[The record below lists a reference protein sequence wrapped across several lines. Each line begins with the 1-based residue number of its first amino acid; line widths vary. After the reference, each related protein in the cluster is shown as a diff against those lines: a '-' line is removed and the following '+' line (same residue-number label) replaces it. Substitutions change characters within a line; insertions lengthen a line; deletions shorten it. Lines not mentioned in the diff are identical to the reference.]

1 MNVLTTDYKK
11 KVLAALERQRANF
24 EGPDS
29 QFAKSL
35 SLPASTYNRMKKG
48 ETDGLLTA
56 VKWIMLGREF
66 GVELN
71 ERKWKTART
80 EVFNIIEEDVLFCQT
95 HAKARICVD
104 DCGIGKTYTARYLSK
119 TLKNCFYVD
128 ASQAK
133 TKNQFIRAIAKTIGA
148 DSKGRYQDVKEYLKY
163 QIKSLSYPCVIIDE
177 AGDLEYNAF
186 LELKEL
192 WNATEHACGW
202 YMMGADG
209 LRAKIERGI
218 ENKKV
223 GFREIFSRY
232 SEKFTTIT
240 PREKNERQNF
250 YIRMIME
257 VLKINGVEPDEAKEI
272 AKRCLNNDIRG
283 EVSGLR
289 RAESILK
296 LNKMDQLVR
305 PEIKEE

>member
-11 KVLAALERQRANF
+11 KVLAAIDRQRANF
-24 EGPDS
+24 EGNDS

-35 SLPASTYNRMKKG
+35 GLPASTYNRMKKG

-66 GVELN
+66 GVEIN

-80 EVFNIIEEDVLFCQT
+80 EVFNIIEEDVLFCQAY
-95 HAKARICVD
+95 AKARICVD

-133 TKNQFIRAIAKTIGA
+133 TKSQFIRAIAKTVGA

-163 QIKSLSYPCVIIDE
+163 QIKSLSCPVIIIDE

-240 PREKNERQNF
+240 PREKTERQNF
-250 YIRMIME
+250 YIRMIMD
-257 VLKINGVEPDEAKEI
+257 VLKINGVEPEEAKEI

-296 LNKMDQLVR
+296 LNTMA
-305 PEIKEE
+305 EIVKPKIQED